1 MATDSENRPW
11 EALEDLIAA
20 EGRRDLQDYIDD
32 LEPGELG
39 RSISRLDH
47 DDQRQLLLLLGPA
60 GAADV
65 IDVVPD
71 AQGADLI
78 EQLPPEEAAEILAEV
93 PSDQKADL
101 LAEMSPGEAESIL
114 EVMDPREAAET
125 RRLIGHE
132 PDSAGGLMITE
143 FLAYPDRASVGD
155 VLADLKAN
163 RRKVAD
169 FSVQYIYVTGSRGK
183 LVGVLPVRDLVFADS
198 EVAVDAVMIAE
209 PKRVLVDSKFDDI
222 RRFFDLHGLMAAPV
236 VDRSGRLLGV
246 VREEALEEASTRQ
259 VTRQFLGFSGIVGG
273 EEYRSMPLRVR
284 SGRRLSWLSINIVLN
299 VIAATVIA
307 AYQDTLAA
315 AITLAVFLPMIS
327 DMSGCSG
334 NQAVAVS
341 IRELTLG
348 LVRPGELLRV
358 LGKEA
363 SVGVINGLVLGVLL
377 GGLAFLWQGNIWLG
391 MIVGIALAANTVVA
405 VSLGGLLPL
414 IFKRWRMDP
423 ALVAGPA
430 LTTVTDMCGFFL
442 VLSLATALL
451 PRL

>member
-1 MATDSENRPW
+1 
-11 EALEDLIAA
+11 
-20 EGRRDLQDYIDD
+20 
-32 LEPGELG
+32 
-39 RSISRLDH
+39 
-47 DDQRQLLLLLGPA
+47 
-60 GAADV
+60 V
-65 IDVVPD
+65 
-71 AQGADLI
+71 
-78 EQLPPEEAAEILAEV
+78 
-93 PSDQKADL
+93 
-101 LAEMSPGEAESIL
+101 
-114 EVMDPREAAET
+114 
-125 RRLIGHE
+125 
-132 PDSAGGLMITE
+132 
-143 FLAYPDRASVGD
+143 
-155 VLADLKAN
+155 
-163 RRKVAD
+163 
-169 FSVQYIYVTGSRGK
+169 
-183 LVGVLPVRDLVFADS
+183 
-198 EVAVDAVMIAE
+198 
-209 PKRVLVDSKFDDI
+209 
-222 RRFFDLHGLMAAPV
+222 
-236 VDRSGRLLGV
+236 GV
-246 VREEALEEASTRQ
+246 VREEALEEASTRR

-273 EEYRSMPLRVR
+273 KEYRSMPLRVR

-363 SVGVINGLVLGVLL
+363 SVGVINGLVLGLLL
-377 GGLAFLWQGNIWLG
+377 GGLAYLWQGNIWLG
-391 MIVGIALAANTVVA
+391 MIVGISLAANTVIA

-414 IFKRWRMDP
+414 LFKRWRMDP